1 MSKLVI
7 TKNDGEIVEF
17 DGVIGHQIGNGAV
30 QVMMKDGTQHVFNNF
45 IEVFVDLDDADKKGF
60 KKRIEEAEA
69 AAEAKMNAEQPKVG
83 GKKKPKPK
91 LKAVALDS

>member
-17 DGVIGHQIGNGAV
+17 EDVIGHQIGNGAV

-45 IEVFVDLDDADKKGF
+45 IEVFIDLDDADKAAF
-60 KKRIEEAEA
+60 KKRIDDAEA
-69 AAEAKMNAEQPKVG
+69 AAAAKMEAEQLKDTG
-83 GKKKPKPK
+83 GGEKKPK
-91 LKAVALDS
+91 LKAVSLDS